1 MTDGSKPQRYLSLAD
16 LADRGIPFVNDS
28 LLRMEKAG
36 TFPRRV
42 RLGYKNVAWVES
54 EVDEWMRARIAD
66 RDGAG

>member
-36 TFPRRV
+36 KFPRRV
-42 RLGYKNVAWVES
+42 RLGYNRVVWVES
-54 EVDEWMRARIAD
+54 EIDEWMAQLVSE
-66 RDGAG
+66 RDMSG